1 MSGSYAG
8 YHGIT
13 KEDARRALKNK
24 YSEEKHNEK
33 RIQGKKIINECH
45 RKRGKIK

>member
-13 KEDARRALKNK
+13 KQDARRALKNK

-33 RIQGKKIINECH
+33 RIQGKKKSMNVTE
-45 RKRGKIK
+45 KGEK

>member
-33 RIQGKKIINECH
+33 RIQGKNSFGLKMWNA
-45 RKRGKIK
+45 